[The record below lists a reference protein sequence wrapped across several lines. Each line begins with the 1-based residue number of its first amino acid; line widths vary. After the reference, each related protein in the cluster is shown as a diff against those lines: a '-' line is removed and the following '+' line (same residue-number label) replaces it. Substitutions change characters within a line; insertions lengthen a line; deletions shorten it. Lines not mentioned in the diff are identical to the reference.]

1 MLVQILLY
9 TAIGN
14 IIFPVGGVFL
24 LLNNKASHR
33 MIYGLAALEFLYI
46 ATSDIIPD
54 TYEENKKG
62 FAVFESVLLILGIVV
77 MYIAVLVLEGSH

>member
-1 MLVQILLY
+1 
-9 TAIGN
+9 
-14 IIFPVGGVFL
+14 
-24 LLNNKASHR
+24 

-54 TYEENKKG
+54 IYEENKKG

-77 MYIAVLVLEGSH
+77 MYIEVLLLEGSR